1 MTYSTPE
8 LRKLGSLTELT
19 LGVGSRN
26 GDAGS
31 KFTPGTGNGNGNGN
45 GGPKTVVGGIAG

>member
-8 LRKLGSLTELT
+8 LRKLGSLSELT

-26 GDAGS
+26 GDKGGKS
-31 KFTPGTGNGNGNGN
+31 
-45 GGPKTVVGGIAG
+45 GPKGGGNSTGLVSGVAGG

>member
-8 LRKLGSLTELT
+8 LRKLGSLSELT

-26 GDAGS
+26 GDKSGKS
-31 KFTPGTGNGNGNGN
+31 
-45 GGPKTVVGGIAG
+45 GPKGGGSPQGLVGGIAG